1 MIRERLEAGAQ
12 LPQVLS
18 EHGSAKAWWP
28 AVQLYMDKV
37 RKDNLRFLT
46 AAVAWNLL
54 VSVVPIAIGIL
65 ALTGLVFHGS
75 SQQQEIVR
83 FTSRA
88 FQGVMKPPYLE
99 KLVTITLGHSVILA
113 ATAVLGVIWA
123 AEQVGFALACAF
135 EAMFEVA
142 PRKFVWEKL
151 LHVLMFL
158 VFVVLMLMIV
168 ATTVARSVI
177 DQHLSHAS
185 TAASLLQFPLTTLVS
200 LLMAFVLFAVIYFAY
215 PNVHLNI
222 RVRHVWTGAAAAAV
236 LFQIL
241 TFIWPLYVESLSK
254 YGGILFP
261 ILVLVLWIYF
271 FSMILLMGGEL
282 VAILS
287 IRYAEEHGIEVG
299 PKPDGTVPGHMTMRD
314 ESKGRL
320 GGASRKAS
328 R

>member
-1 MIRERLEAGAQ
+1 
-12 LPQVLS
+12 
-18 EHGSAKAWWP
+18 
-28 AVQLYMDKV
+28 MDKV

-46 AAVAWNLL
+46 AAVAWNIL

-65 ALTGLVFHGS
+65 ALTGLVFHDS

-99 KLVTITLGHSVILA
+99 KLVTITLGHSAVVA
-113 ATAVLGVIWA
+113 ATAVLAVIWS
-123 AEQVGFALACAF
+123 AEQVGFAITCAF

-168 ATTVARSVI
+168 GTTVARSVI
-177 DQHLSHAS
+177 DRDLSHA
-185 TAASLLQFPLTTLVS
+185 TAIGGLLQFPLTTLVS

-215 PNVHLNI
+215 PNVDLNL
-222 RVRHVWTGAAAAAV
+222 RVRHVWIGAAAASV

-241 TFIWPLYVESLSK
+241 TFIWPLYAESLSK

-261 ILVLVLWIYF
+261 LMVLVLWIYF
-271 FSMILLMGGEL
+271 FSMILLMGGEV
-282 VAILS
+282 VAILT

-299 PKPDGTVPGHMTMRD
+299 PKPDGTVPGHTTMRE

-320 GGASRKAS
+320 TRGER
-328 R
+328 